1 MFSFLSREW
10 LSRGGASVG
19 AEGLKPSYPEE
30 LHWKQRGRIRRREG
44 KGARRRGR
52 KRNEPPLRDAAGF
65 ATVAKRKN

>member
-1 MFSFLSREW
+1 MAKQGRSQ
-10 LSRGGASVG
+10 RGGRG
-19 AEGLKPSYPEE
+19 AQAPCPEE